1 MFLLIVSTSIP
12 HKVTTVLIIFQYRFS
27 SIHSLSCVWFFSTPW
42 TAACQAS
49 LFITNSRSLLKVMSI
64 ESVMPSNHLLPCCP
78 LLLLHSIFPSIR
90 VFSNESVVHINW
102 PNHLGRLVL
111 PILELSKNWIIQY
124 ILFCTRLLSTHH
136 KVFFFLHHKVLKIHP
151 CCWVYKQ
158 LFPFC
163 CWEVFHCIWL
173 YEYTTFCL
181 SILLW
186 MDTWAVSRF
195 CLLWINL
202 LIFLDKYVCGH
213 IFLPLL
219 GIFLGE
225 EEYV

>member
-1 MFLLIVSTSIP
+1 MDCSMPGFPVHHQLPELAQSHVHQVSDAIQPSHPLLSPSP
-12 HKVTTVLIIFQYRFS
+12 PAFN
-27 SIHSLSCVWFFSTPW
+27 LS
-42 TAACQAS
+42 QHQS
-49 LFITNSRSLLKVMSI
+49 LFQWVSCSHQLAKV
-64 ESVMPSNHLLPCCP
+64 
-78 LLLLHSIFPSIR
+78 LHQ
-90 VFSNESVVHINW
+90 
-102 PNHLGRLVL
+102 GGLVL

-124 ILFCTRLLSTHH
+124 ILFCTRLLST
-136 KVFFFLHHKVLKIHP
+136 HHKVLKIHP

-186 MDTWAVSRF
+186 MDTGAVSRF